1 MSLNWFQ
8 ESEGPLNEA
17 ASFEKSIKHDKH
29 IMSFALYELA
39 MIHINRDEVRKG
51 AGLRGVAK
59 VCEREREEGDWSGLV
74 LNSYNGYYC
83 ILFLLSSPSLTAV
96 C

>member
-1 MSLNWFQ
+1 MSLNRFQ
-8 ESEGPLNEA
+8 EAEGPLNEA

-51 AGLRGVAK
+51 AGL
-59 VCEREREEGDWSGLV
+59 V
-74 LNSYNGYYC
+74 LDSHNGYYR
-83 ILFLLSSPSLTAV
+83 ILFLLSSSSLTAV

>member
-1 MSLNWFQ
+1 MSLNRFQ
-8 ESEGPLNEA
+8 EAEGPLNEA

-59 VCEREREEGDWSGLV
+59 V
-74 LNSYNGYYC
+74 
-83 ILFLLSSPSLTAV
+83 
-96 C
+96 